1 MANAGLV
8 IFSAML
14 AVFWLIASSLLANLF
29 RDACEIGVSDNR
41 CETSEDDFIA
51 VPVVGFANMVLWV
64 STSKIVACIINVT
77 SSDNRWFDITGVV
90 NKDTT

>member
-64 STSKIVACIINVT
+64 STSKLWHAL
-77 SSDNRWFDITGVV
+77 
-90 NKDTT
+90 